1 MDIKGLDCREQFKQ
15 SYIDRNTQDEEAFR
29 IQQNPELLQA
39 LVPQMLSAARNIAR
53 DEKSELCEN
62 AMQEAHSRLDGEAK
76 RLKDLQKVNSNVSE
90 EELCL
95 AYQVIEDVT
104 RAIAKAHLRLDS
116 VRLVLKN
123 A

>member
-1 MDIKGLDCREQFKQ
+1 
-15 SYIDRNTQDEEAFR
+15 
-29 IQQNPELLQA
+29 
-39 LVPQMLSAARNIAR
+39 
-53 DEKSELCEN
+53 
-62 AMQEAHSRLDGEAK
+62 MQEAHSRLDGEAK